1 VIVLLVQASKDVENK
16 GTVLHMLAEV
26 AEVVSHPLHLATV
39 VVDAQV
45 ALHEEPKLCIEVE
58 GTRLTVAKELLLEDN
73 PKLMSGA
80 VTSTGGLLED
90 DSDGTEQ
97 PRQDHVVQSAPV
109 EVVEGRGIGGDVVIE
124 CVALE
129 HQ

>member
-26 AEVVSHPLHLATV
+26 AEVVSHPLHLAT

-80 VTSTGGLLED
+80 VTGTGGLLED
-90 DSDGTEQ
+90 VSDGTEQ
-97 PRQDHVVQSAPV
+97 PRQDHAVQSAPV